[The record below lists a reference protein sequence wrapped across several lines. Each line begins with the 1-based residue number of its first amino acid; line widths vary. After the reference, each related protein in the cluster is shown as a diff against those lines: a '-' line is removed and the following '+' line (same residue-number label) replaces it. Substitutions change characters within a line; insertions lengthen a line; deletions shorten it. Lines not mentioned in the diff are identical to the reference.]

1 MSSSTSRSKSRSSS
15 RSSSHSH
22 SRSRSK
28 HSHHSHK
35 KKKKHKRKRSRSR
48 SPEYASRRRLD
59 FPSGSR
65 SRSRARSTSPFD
77 EGYRTSRN
85 QYQNQIAAVTPQQL
99 DTVLR
104 GLISHQNSLISANS
118 ISANSTNSAGTS
130 ANIYQ
135 QMIKGSVPPDLKFR
149 CACIVSTF
157 DFLYLFA
164 TTSYATIYNPNC
176 LWYLQHTS

>member
-28 HSHHSHK
+28 HSHRSHK

-59 FPSGSR
+59 FPSGGSR

-77 EGYRTSRN
+77 EGYRTPRN

-104 GLISHQNSLISANS
+104 GLISHQNSLLSANS

-157 DFLYLFA
+157 GFLYLFA

-176 LWYLQHTS
+176 L